1 MAGPCYEP
9 RTRLRFGRMERPWIY
24 PGLVLAHPKGSL
36 RIVILSAV
44 ISRSDLACD
53 GISLVAGRPMACGT
67 EGPTEQGALIIGA
80 RYVDRSS
87 GIVVRCV
94 ADGGDVLM
102 VDGQAMELF
111 SVDQPAFQRGRR
123 TQDLGHGLD

>member
-1 MAGPCYEP
+1 
-9 RTRLRFGRMERPWIY
+9 MERLWIY
-24 PGLVLAHPKGSL
+24 PGLVLVHPRGSL
-36 RIVILSAV
+36 RIVVLSAV
-44 ISRSDLACD
+44 ISQFDLACD
-53 GISLVAGRPMACGT
+53 GISLVAGRPMPCSA
-67 EGPTEQGALIIGA
+67 EGRTGQGALIIGA

-102 VDGQAMELF
+102 VDGQAMELL

-123 TQDLGHGLD
+123 A